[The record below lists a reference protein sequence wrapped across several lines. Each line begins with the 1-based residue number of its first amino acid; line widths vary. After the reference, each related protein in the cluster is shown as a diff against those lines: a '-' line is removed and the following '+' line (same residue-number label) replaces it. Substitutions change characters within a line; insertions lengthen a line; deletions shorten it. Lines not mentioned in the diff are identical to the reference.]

1 MINSYR
7 ELIVW
12 QKSIELVV
20 AVYNLTAKFPKEE
33 AYGLTSQMRRSAVS
47 IPSNIAEGRS
57 RGTKKD
63 FTQFLRISY
72 GSGAELETQI
82 IIAKKLLKE
91 FKSIN
96 NIINILGGIGAQK
109 KFCINPG
116 LNFNPKN
123 YPQGG

>member
-82 IIAKKLLKE
+82 IIAKKLLEIKY
-91 FKSIN
+91 IN
-96 NIINILGGIGAQK
+96 YSEVDNLLNEIMKMLNVMIGK
-109 KFCINPG
+109 
-116 LNFNPKN
+116 LNL
-123 YPQGG
+123 